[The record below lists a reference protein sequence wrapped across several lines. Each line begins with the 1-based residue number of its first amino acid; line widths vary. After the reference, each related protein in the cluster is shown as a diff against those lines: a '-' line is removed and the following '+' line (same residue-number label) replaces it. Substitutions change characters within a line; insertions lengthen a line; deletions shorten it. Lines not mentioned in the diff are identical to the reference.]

1 MSDHRYDDD
10 DVREILA
17 RATEVRTDPGDVLP
31 PELSDGGATADPGL
45 TLGEL
50 RKVAEEVG
58 IPAERIDEAAAAL
71 ELDRAGL
78 PPAGRYWGIELA
90 TGHAA
95 RLPRML
101 TDGEWERFVVRL
113 RDTFQARG
121 EMESEGSL
129 RSWSNGNLQV
139 LLEPLPQGARIRFT
153 SRDDAS
159 KSYVDGA
166 LALLT
171 AGAMT
176 GILLLGVSLLGGE
189 AVPWGLWALIGSLPA
204 LGGGLW
210 AWGRAKAGRWLPL
223 RQHQFRRLGAEAQ
236 AAVSDRQER

>member
-1 MSDHRYDDD
+1 MSDYRYDEDEI
-10 DVREILA
+10 REILA
-17 RATEVRTDPGDVLP
+17 RATEIRTDPGDVVP
-31 PELSDGGATADPGL
+31 HELTDGGAAADPGL

-50 RKVAEEVG
+50 RRVAEEVG
-58 IPAERIDEAAAAL
+58 IPAERIDEAATAL

-78 PPAGRYWGIELA
+78 PTAGRYWGIELA

-101 TDGEWERFVVRL
+101 TDEEWERFVVRL

-121 EMESEGSL
+121 ELESEGSL
-129 RSWSNGNLQV
+129 RTWSNGNLQV
-139 LLEPLPQGARIRFT
+139 LLEPLPQGARLRFT
-153 SRDDAS
+153 SRHDES

-171 AGAMT
+171 AGVT
-176 GILLLGVSLLGGE
+176 VGILLLGVSLLGGE
-189 AVPWGLWALIGSLPA
+189 TVPLGLWALIGSLPA
-204 LGGGLW
+204 LGAGLW

-236 AAVSDRQER
+236 EALADPRER